1 MDTTCVSGPDY
12 IDYKSVQNMCHRHY
26 DKTVEFLQKVK
37 PDYLKELQ
45 EEETTGEPTTT
56 KKKGVRTT
64 TITADYDMEIV
75 VKHLKKA

>member
-1 MDTTCVSGPDY
+1 ML
-12 IDYKSVQNMCHRHY
+12 HRHY

-37 PDYLKELQ
+37 PDHLKELLDD
-45 EEETTGEPTTT
+45 EETTGETTAT
-56 KKKGVRTT
+56 TSKKKGVRTT